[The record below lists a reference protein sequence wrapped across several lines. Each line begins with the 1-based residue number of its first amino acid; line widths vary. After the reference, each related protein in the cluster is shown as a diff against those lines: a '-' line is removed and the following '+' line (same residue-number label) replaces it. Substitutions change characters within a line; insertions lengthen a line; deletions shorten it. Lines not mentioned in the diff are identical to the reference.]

1 VQDSPSILKTNLF
14 GAWCGVAYCVLLL
27 VGWWF
32 IGGFFPLH
40 RPSAGAQEIA
50 AFFRGDIVRIRL
62 GMVVVMWG
70 SAIFIPFTASLADY
84 VSKVEGRSGPL
95 TKITTMAGYANAMLT
110 FYPPLLW
117 IANTWRSKERSDELI
132 YLVND
137 IAWLQFIGGLALI
150 MPMFV
155 TVAVTAFN
163 DKSVNPT
170 FPRWVAFAS
179 IMTFI
184 LFLPDQM
191 LFFFKT
197 GPFAWN
203 GLFAFWVP
211 LTIFCGWFVMLAFLM
226 RRSILAELGRHGA
239 PRRYDLP
246 TAPGPYRKEADAAL
260 K

>member
-1 VQDSPSILKTNLF
+1 METTSILKTNLF

-27 VGWWF
+27 IGWWV

-40 RPSAGAQEIA
+40 RPSAGAEEIA
-50 AFFRGDIVRIRL
+50 AFFRTDVLKIRL
-62 GMVVVMWG
+62 GMVIVMWG
-70 SAIFIPFTASLADY
+70 SATFIPFTATIADY

-95 TKITTMAGYANAMLT
+95 TKIMSMSGYANAMLT

-117 IANTWRSKERSDELI
+117 IANTWRSQERSAELI
-132 YLVND
+132 YLIND

-155 TVAVTAFN
+155 VVGVTALN
-163 DKSVNPT
+163 DKTANPT
-170 FPRWVAFAS
+170 FPRWIAFVSA
-179 IMTFI
+179 MTFI

-211 LTIFCGWFVMLAFLM
+211 LTVFCGWFILLAYLV
-226 RRSILAELGRHGA
+226 RRSIIADLNE
-239 PRRYDLP
+239 RRGTAAAYDP
-246 TAPGPYRKEADAAL
+246 VVPATRSHAQ
-260 K
+260 

>member
-1 VQDSPSILKTNLF
+1 VDSSSILKTNLF
-14 GAWCGVAYCVLLL
+14 GAWCGIAYIALLL

-40 RPSAGAQEIA
+40 RPDAGAAEIA
-50 AFFRGDIVRIRL
+50 AFFRGDTIKIRL

-70 SAIFIPFTASLADY
+70 AAAFIPFTATMADY

-117 IANTWRSKERSDELI
+117 IANTFRARERSDELI
-132 YLVND
+132 YLLND
-137 IAWLQFIGGLALI
+137 MAWLQFIGGLALI

-155 TVAVTAFN
+155 TIAVTALT
-163 DKSVNPT
+163 DKSANPT

-179 IMTFI
+179 AMTFL

-211 LTIFCGWFVMLAFLM
+211 LSVFCGWFVLVFYLI
-226 RRSILAELGRHGA
+226 RRSILGDLAAQGARHSELIHVV
-239 PRRYDLP
+239 
-246 TAPGPYRKEADAAL
+246 
-260 K
+260 

>member
-1 VQDSPSILKTNLF
+1 MDSSSILKTNLF
-14 GAWCGVAYCVLLL
+14 GAWCGIAYIALLL

-40 RPSAGAQEIA
+40 RPDAGAAEIA
-50 AFFRGDIVRIRL
+50 AFFRGDTIKIRL

-70 SAIFIPFTASLADY
+70 AAAFIPFTATMADY

-117 IANTWRSKERSDELI
+117 IANTFRARERSDELI
-132 YLVND
+132 YLLND
-137 IAWLQFIGGLALI
+137 MAWLQFIGGLALI

-155 TVAVTAFN
+155 TIAVTALT
-163 DKSVNPT
+163 DKSANPT

-179 IMTFI
+179 AMTFL

-211 LTIFCGWFVMLAFLM
+211 LSVFCGWFVLVFYLI
-226 RRSILAELGRHGA
+226 RRSILGDLAAQGARHSELIHVV
-239 PRRYDLP
+239 
-246 TAPGPYRKEADAAL
+246 
-260 K
+260 